1 MAIMQLIED
10 RHAKSSTIITSQ
22 LPINKWYDYLAEPTL
37 GDAIMDRILQHANRI
52 ELKGQSMRV
61 RMNMQQNPV

>member
-1 MAIMQLIED
+1 MQLIED
-10 RHAKSSTIITSQ
+10 RHAKASTIITSQ
-22 LPINKWYDYLAEPTL
+22 LPINKWYEYLAEPTL

-61 RMNMQQNPV
+61 RMKMPQNQV